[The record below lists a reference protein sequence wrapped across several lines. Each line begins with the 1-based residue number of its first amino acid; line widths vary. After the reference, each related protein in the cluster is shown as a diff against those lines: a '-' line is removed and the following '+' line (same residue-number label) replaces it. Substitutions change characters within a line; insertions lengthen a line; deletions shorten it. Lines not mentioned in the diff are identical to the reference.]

1 MKLDSSSKIH
11 DQSFKLDVNQIQ
23 NGSHLVQTTS
33 DNNFLTFIKLEGR
46 AGFRNGRVASL
57 N

>member
-1 MKLDSSSKIH
+1 MLDFSSKIH